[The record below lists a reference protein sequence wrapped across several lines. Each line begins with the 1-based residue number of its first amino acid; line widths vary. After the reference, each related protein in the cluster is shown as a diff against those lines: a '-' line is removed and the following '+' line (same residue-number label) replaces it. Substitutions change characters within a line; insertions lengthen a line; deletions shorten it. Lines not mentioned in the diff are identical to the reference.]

1 MQSQL
6 LRFVRF
12 VCAAVGLCGWG
23 AYAATYY
30 VDPVRGN
37 DAADGGEMSA
47 WQTFAP
53 LNARTLQAGDT
64 VVVSPGKLTASLAP
78 KGNGTAKEPVRI
90 LFRPGTY
97 EWLPDGLEHRCL
109 AISNTSDRL
118 EEPKAIAMDLVGLR
132 HYIIGGESGKS
143 AHFFCRGKMVEIHM
157 EECAH
162 MRFSDFSYDY
172 VRPTVSEYT
181 AENVTA
187 TYADIA
193 VHKDSPYRV
202 SWGSLTWVGEGW
214 TLPADEGWV
223 QTVSADGSFVRRG
236 GPSLDEGRVEEIAPG
251 KLRVHFDKNPG
262 FEKGI
267 RYQHRAYT
275 RDCCGVFCDRSADIS
290 YRNLAFH
297 FMHGMG
303 IVSQFSRDLSFRNLR
318 VLPRKNSGRTAA
330 AWADILHFS
339 DCYGQIKVED
349 CLLTSANDDAIN
361 VHGTHLRLVKKHDDR
376 RIRVRFMH
384 KQTYGFHAF
393 RPGDEVQ
400 FTSAETLLPLAE
412 NGRVTTAELSG
423 DGRDM
428 ELTLEA
434 PLPAAAEVDRTVL
447 ENVTATPAV
456 TARNTRVR
464 MVTTRGFLLTT
475 RRPILIE
482 NCHFDRTG
490 MPALLM
496 EDDANYWYES
506 GPVHDMTVRGCTFE
520 HCAEPVISFNPQV
533 QNDAGPVHRHI
544 RVLNNR
550 FLLDKGHF
558 LSAKWVSDLQA
569 KGNRFVLPKGVE
581 AKATQQNSEHIL
593 LQQ

>member
-1 MQSQL
+1 MRTKL
-6 LRFVRF
+6 LLPV
-12 VCAAVGLCGWG
+12 AALCLFGMSASG
-23 AYAATYY
+23 ATYY
-30 VDPVRGN
+30 VDPVNGN
-37 DAADGGEMSA
+37 DAADGGKEAA

-64 VVVSPGKLTASLAP
+64 VVVSPGKLTVSLAP
-78 KGNGTAKEPVRI
+78 KGNGTAKAPVRI
-90 LFRPGTY
+90 LFRAGTY
-97 EWLPDGLEHRCL
+97 EWMPEGLEHRCL

-118 EEPKAIAMDLVGLR
+118 EDPKAIAMELVGLK
-132 HYIIGGESGKS
+132 HYRIGGESGQN

-157 EECAH
+157 EECEH
-162 MRFSDFSYDY
+162 MRLSDFTYDY

-181 AENVTA
+181 AEDVTD
-187 TYADIA
+187 TYADISI
-193 VHKDSPYRV
+193 HKDSLYSVRR
-202 SWGSLTWVGEGW
+202 GHLTWVGEGW
-214 TLPADEGWV
+214 TLEAGEGWA

-236 GPSLDEGRVEEIAPG
+236 GPTLGQGRVEELSPG
-251 KLRVHFDKNPG
+251 HVRLHYNQNPG
-262 FEKGI
+262 FKKGI

-290 YRNLAFH
+290 YRNVTFH

-318 VLPRKNSGRTAA
+318 VLPRRNSGRTSA
-330 AWADILHFS
+330 AWADVMHFS
-339 DCYGQIKVED
+339 GCYGQIRVED
-349 CLLTSANDDAIN
+349 SLLTSANDDAIN
-361 VHGTHLRLVKKHDDR
+361 IHGTHLRLVKKLDDR

-400 FTSAETLLPLAE
+400 FTSAENLLPLSAE
-412 NGRVTTAELSG
+412 NGRVVASSLSG

-428 ELTLEA
+428 DLTLEA
-434 PLPAAAEVDRTVL
+434 PLPETAEVDRTVL

-456 TARNTRVR
+456 TVRNTRVR
-464 MVTTRGFLLTT
+464 MITTRGFLLTS